1 MLKIE
6 IQTSLGNNFIVS
18 YLLLLSVMLGLLGE
32 EIVVTTSLR
41 GYARPVLLAY
51 IPGTYQ
57 LPSVGSWL
65 WQEGALM
72 VPILSPDGGLGL
84 PFPSAL
90 QPTTVKISVLKM
102 C

>member
-57 LPSVGSWL
+57 LPSVGSW
-65 WQEGALM
+65 
-72 VPILSPDGGLGL
+72 
-84 PFPSAL
+84 
-90 QPTTVKISVLKM
+90 
-102 C
+102 

>member
-1 MLKIE
+1 MI
-6 IQTSLGNNFIVS
+6 
-18 YLLLLSVMLGLLGE
+18 GLLGE

-41 GYARPVLLAY
+41 GYAHPVLLAY

-57 LPSVGSWL
+57 LPSVGSRL

-72 VPILSPDGGLGL
+72 LPILSPDGGLGL

-90 QPTTVKISVLKM
+90 QPTTVKTSVLNFSPFQSS
-102 C
+102 

>member
-1 MLKIE
+1 
-6 IQTSLGNNFIVS
+6 
-18 YLLLLSVMLGLLGE
+18 MLGLLGE

-51 IPGTYQ
+51 IPSTYQ
-57 LPSVGSWL
+57 LPSDGSWL